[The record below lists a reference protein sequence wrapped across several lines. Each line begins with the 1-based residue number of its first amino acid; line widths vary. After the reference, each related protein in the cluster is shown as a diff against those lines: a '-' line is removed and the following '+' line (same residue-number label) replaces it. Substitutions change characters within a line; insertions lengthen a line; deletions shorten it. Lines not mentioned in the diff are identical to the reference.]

1 MTTIDQLYTV
11 RRDGERL
18 DKIARAELG
27 SERGGTVESI
37 LELNPGLAAL
47 GPILTINTVIKLPP
61 RPSNGPTRK
70 VIARIW
76 GES

>member
-1 MTTIDQLYTV
+1 MAVDRIYTV

-27 SERGGTVESI
+27 TERGGTFEAI

-47 GPILTINTVIKLPP
+47 GDTPPPGTKIRLPP
-61 RPSNGPTRK
+61 RPAETPVVT
-70 VIARIW
+70 VARIW
-76 GES
+76 GEDA